1 MDPKTAAYRGC
12 LLGLAVGDAMG
23 CTVDKKSW
31 DEICENYGPNG
42 LLGYDLANGCAEI
55 TSYTQ
60 YPAFLCNGMLLGA
73 MRGNPDLYSKYLIL
87 GAREWSRSQQFRT
100 GEKTFCWLS
109 QVPQMRRRMCMDT
122 RMLDALSRET
132 LGTPEKPFFR
142 STSPTALTAAVATG
156 LCRDCARLDL
166 EQLANLSA
174 SAVAFTHGEPEAYIA
189 GAYLAITIARLL
201 QDGDRPLIDLYRQTS
216 EDILTLYGEE
226 AKLVTELIE
235 QAISLTR
242 DPELSPLASMTL
254 LSCTTAAECLA
265 GAVYASIIHSGNFDE
280 AMIVSVNHSGR
291 SAAVGAVTGAL
302 LGARLGVES
311 LPEFYLESLECQD
324 ILTELADDLLQAR
337 QVMNLF
343 DDSWD
348 LKYTQGM
355 PAH

>member
-23 CTVDKKSW
+23 CTVDKKTW
-31 DEICENYGPNG
+31 DEICETYGPNG
-42 LLGYDLANGCAEI
+42 LLGYDLANGCADV

-60 YPAFLCNGMLLGA
+60 YPAFLCNSMLLGA
-73 MRGNPDLYSKYLIL
+73 MRGNPDLYPKYLAL

-100 GEKTFCWLS
+100 GEKTYCWLS
-109 QVPQMRRRMCMDT
+109 KEKRMCRRMCMDT

-132 LGTPEKPFFR
+132 LGTPEKPYFR
-142 STSPTALTAAVATG
+142 STSPTSLTAAIAAG
-156 LCRDCARLDL
+156 ICRDSAHLDL
-166 EQLANLSA
+166 ESAAKLGA
-174 SAVAFTHGEPEAYIA
+174 SAVAYTHGEPEAYIA
-189 GAYLAITIARLL
+189 GAYLAMITARLL
-201 QDGDRPLIDLYRQTS
+201 QDSNTPLVDLYLQTG
-216 EDILTLYGEE
+216 EDILRMYGDD
-226 AKLVTELIE
+226 AKVVTDLIE

-242 DPELSPLASMTL
+242 DLELSPLASMSIL
-254 LSCTTAAECLA
+254 GCTSAPECLA
-265 GAVYASIIHSGNFDE
+265 GAIYATIIHSGNFDE

-291 SAAVGAVTGAL
+291 SAAVGAIAGAL
-302 LGARLGVES
+302 LGARLGMES

-324 ILTELADDLLQAR
+324 VLTELADDLLQAR

-348 LKYTQGM
+348 LKYTQGV